1 MRRVLID
8 RTPRTKL
15 LNFRVSAEE
24 LGLLIQSAD
33 VAGARSVSEYIRAVA
48 LTGAARDL
56 AASRAGLDLESLG
69 PSGGLEPTSMRVQ
82 RILKGVEAAIRS
94 VRREMTKE

>member
-33 VAGARSVSEYIRAVA
+33 AAGARSVSEYIRAVA

-56 AASRAGLDLESLG
+56 AASRAGLDLERLG